1 MINNDKPDLTLVHH
15 AERTLSSFCK
25 WQHGINNIDGNRPG
39 VARHDNAVLLTGLV
53 VLLNSE
59 INSLRRP
66 HPKLMI
72 FPHFFFSKLRIPI
85 KDQL

>member
-53 VLLNSE
+53 
-59 INSLRRP
+59 
-66 HPKLMI
+66 
-72 FPHFFFSKLRIPI
+72 FC
-85 KDQL
+85 